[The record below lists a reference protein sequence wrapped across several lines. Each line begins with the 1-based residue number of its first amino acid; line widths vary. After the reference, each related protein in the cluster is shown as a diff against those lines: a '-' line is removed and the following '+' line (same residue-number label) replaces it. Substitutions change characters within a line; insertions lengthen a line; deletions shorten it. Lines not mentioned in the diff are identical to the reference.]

1 MTGGGET
8 LPRGALPASPLE
20 VTGGDE
26 AGRLSNLLATCRDY
40 GPNTGESVQLVSWLV
55 AMHTWL
61 LMEHRPA
68 PVMSLAALRPGAG
81 VLGNEIAAEA
91 QPPEFTAALRAV
103 DDAGAAAFNTAI
115 AEGKSVEIAA
125 TAKTEARAAAA
136 LVHAPRLVAR
146 TRRVAAGQ
154 AAIMGTHEK
163 ADDAAIML
171 QLLAVILQF
180 KAKTT
185 GPAAGVPGGD
195 ATMGPQQIATF
206 IAAMAKK
213 PRHTAAEQYAFELVT
228 LSRAPSAAS
237 ALTGRKSG
245 GHFENGAQLDEV
257 DLGNNFALVI
267 TRETVPS
274 ALGDVFGGVAARC
287 DVKEGSEDGK
297 LFR

>member
-1 MTGGGET
+1 
-8 LPRGALPASPLE
+8 
-20 VTGGDE
+20 
-26 AGRLSNLLATCRDY
+26 
-40 GPNTGESVQLVSWLV
+40 
-55 AMHTWL
+55 MHTWL